1 MQKRPQ
7 NAISFSEKKKYNG
20 NRKSQSFIWLLAFI
34 KNGIMQASERAIAEN
49 EIVCKIKEWQISQW
63 KKNLAHAIKAQ
74 IWARFSLRYRLDN
87 DNKPISLRF
96 KLCRLKF
103 KTECK

>member
-49 EIVCKIKEWQISQW
+49 EIVCKIKE
-63 KKNLAHAIKAQ
+63 
-74 IWARFSLRYRLDN
+74 
-87 DNKPISLRF
+87 
-96 KLCRLKF
+96 
-103 KTECK
+103 